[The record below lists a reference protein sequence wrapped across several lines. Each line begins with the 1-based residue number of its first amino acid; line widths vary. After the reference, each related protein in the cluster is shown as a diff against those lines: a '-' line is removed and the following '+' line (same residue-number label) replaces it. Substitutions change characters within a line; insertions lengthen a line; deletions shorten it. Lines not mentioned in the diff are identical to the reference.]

1 MVRGCSSP
9 VTNVP
14 GTYQCAEMLRMA
26 FGSGSIRP
34 SFWKPRLHSLSSMA
48 FIGDPWPTNRTGIRC
63 MAYIQMPTPQGR
75 FSARM
80 SVPSGLQMGRMP
92 GLPPRVFLLS
102 PARAGGE
109 RMGLLLNPRAA
120 FALASE
126 FQQKGAA
133 VGALFEFASGL
144 YFRGKLAYAR
154 AFGRGPRGGSGGL
167 AIVPG
172 RGLMDVEQRITAE
185 ELRAIGEVPVD
196 VRDARYREALVRDA
210 ELLASRLGKRGEA
223 VLLGSIATGKYAD
236 LLLDILGDRL
246 LFPPSFVGRGDMSRG
261 GLLLR
266 CVRAGMELPYAP
278 LQGAIRHGPRPPKL
292 PRY

>member
-1 MVRGCSSP
+1 
-9 VTNVP
+9 
-14 GTYQCAEMLRMA
+14 
-26 FGSGSIRP
+26 
-34 SFWKPRLHSLSSMA
+34 
-48 FIGDPWPTNRTGIRC
+48 
-63 MAYIQMPTPQGR
+63 
-75 FSARM
+75 
-80 SVPSGLQMGRMP
+80 
-92 GLPPRVFLLS
+92 
-102 PARAGGE
+102 
-109 RMGLLLNPRAA
+109 MGLLLNPRAA

-223 VLLGSIATGKYAD
+223 VQERGAGLSIFAICQSDRAHVRTAHGSARRCA
-236 LLLDILGDRL
+236 
-246 LFPPSFVGRGDMSRG
+246 RG
-261 GLLLR
+261 G
-266 CVRAGMELPYAP
+266 
-278 LQGAIRHGPRPPKL
+278 
-292 PRY
+292 

>member
-14 GTYQCAEMLRMA
+14 ATYQCAEMLRMA
-26 FGSGSIRP
+26 FASGSIRP
-34 SFWKPRLHSLSSMA
+34 SFWNPRLHSLSSMA

-63 MAYIQMPTPQGR
+63 MACIQMPTPQGR
-75 FSARM
+75 FSGSYGCR
-80 SVPSGLQMGRMP
+80 VPSGLQMGRMP
-92 GLPPRVFLLS
+92 GLPTRVLLLS

-133 VGALFEFASGL
+133 VGELFQFASGL

-154 AFGRGPRGGSGGL
+154 AFGRAPRGGSGAL

-172 RGLMDVEQRITAE
+172 RGLMDVEQRITAD

-196 VRDARYREALVRDA
+196 GRDAPLHVP
-210 ELLASRLGKRGEA
+210 LA
-223 VLLGSIATGKYAD
+223 
-236 LLLDILGDRL
+236 
-246 LFPPSFVGRGDMSRG
+246 PS
-261 GLLLR
+261 
-266 CVRAGMELPYAP
+266 AGP
-278 LQGAIRHGPRPPKL
+278 
-292 PRY
+292 